1 MKPARSLPLLL
12 ATAFLLAISCGSL
25 SEGDPTASGSPD
37 DGSSRSSGASE
48 GSETA
53 AAKTEATEA
62 TAEATT
68 PAPETTADRAAKGD
82 ATGGGTAGKRSREAS
97 KPEREPTPVDKVV
110 EVNIRALKYLPGP
123 VEVSPGTTVR
133 WTNEDQALHT
143 VTSEDSGGPLR
154 SAELAKGEPYEQ
166 TFRKPG
172 QYDYYCKVHPFMKS
186 GVTVE

>member
-1 MKPARSLPLLL
+1 LKPAGSLPLLL
-12 ATAFLLAISCGSL
+12 AAAFLLAVSCGST
-25 SEGDPTASGSPD
+25 SESDPAASGSPD
-37 DGSSRSSGASE
+37 GGSSRSSGASE

-53 AAKTEATEA
+53 AAKTKATEA
-62 TAEATT
+62 PAEATT

-82 ATGGGTAGKRSREAS
+82 VTGEGTVGKRSRRAS
-97 KPEREPTPVDKVV
+97 KPEKELVPVDKVV

-123 VEVSPGTTVR
+123 VAVSPGTTVR

-172 QYDYYCKVHPFMKS
+172 QYDYYCKVHPLMKS
-186 GVTVE
+186 GVTVK

>member
-1 MKPARSLPLLL
+1 LLL
-12 ATAFLLAISCGSL
+12 ATAFLLAVSCRSS
-25 SEGDPTASGSPD
+25 SEGDPAASRSPD
-37 DGSSRSSGASE
+37 DGPSKSSGASE

-53 AAKTEATEA
+53 AAKAKA
-62 TAEATT
+62 AEATT
-68 PAPETTADRAAKGD
+68 PAPETTAGRAAKGD
-82 ATGGGTAGKRSREAS
+82 ATGGETAGKGSRKAS
-97 KPEREPTPVDKVV
+97 KLEREPAPVDKVV
-110 EVNIRALKYLPGP
+110 EVNIRALEYLPGP

-166 TFRKPG
+166 TFRNPG

-186 GVTVE
+186 GVTVK